1 MPLSPAVGP
10 PAGSIGVSGG
20 GGLPRLALVVDV
32 LAVLAS
38 RLTPLGFGMFIWFVL
53 APVVA
58 ALLLAA
64 AAAVEPNGG
73 G

>member
-1 MPLSPAVGP
+1 MPLRPAVGP

-32 LAVLAS
+32 LAVLANL
-38 RLTPLGFGMFIWFVL
+38 LTPPGFGMFIWFVFPP
-53 APVVA
+53 AVV

-64 AAAVEPNGG
+64 GPVVEPNGG